1 MIRDSKQLTHP
12 DKAMA
17 VLGSLRFEPEAEEVR
32 IEKAQG
38 RVLAEAVIC
47 PQDSPPFTKAAMD
60 GYAVRS
66 GDDTGTYR
74 IIETV
79 AAGDSGGV
87 AVGPNECVKIMTGA
101 VLPEGA
107 DKVIRV
113 EYTREKD
120 GMMSLTREEPFDNI
134 IPKGSNHK
142 MGETA
147 MKPKLL
153 TVRDIGVLASYGLDK
168 VPVALRPKVT
178 IIPTGTELQLPGKP
192 LQPGQIYNSNS
203 FQLEAQTRETGCSA
217 QRIDIIGD
225 DPDLLEEHIRKAVD
239 ASDVVLLS
247 GGVSMGDYDF
257 VPQVLHTLGA
267 EILFHGLAVK
277 PGKPTLFAVK
287 GNTYI
292 FGMPGNPVSTFVI
305 FDVFVKP
312 FLFNMMGIIYTPPC
326 ARGTLAETIKR
337 KSAERVEFLP
347 VRIES
352 GIVRRLPYHGSSNLD
367 ALAEANALLR
377 IEQNVYEC
385 PEGME
390 TDVRLI

>member
-1 MIRDSKQLTHP
+1 
-12 DKAMA
+12 MA
-17 VLGSLRFEPEAEEVR
+17 VLGSFRFEPETETVR

-38 RVLAEAVIC
+38 RVLAKPVIC

-66 GDDTGTYR
+66 VDDTDSYR

-79 AAGDSGGV
+79 AAGDAGGIT
-87 AVGPNECVKIMTGA
+87 VGQNECVKIMTGA

-113 EYTREKD
+113 EYTREEGGK
-120 GMMSLTREEPFDNI
+120 MILTRDEPFDNI
-134 IPKGSNHK
+134 ILKGSNHK
-142 MGETA
+142 KGETA

-153 TVRDIGVLASYGLDK
+153 TVRDIGVLASYGLEK
-168 VPVALRPKVT
+168 VPVAIRPRVT
-178 IIPTGTELQLPGKP
+178 VIPTGTELQVPGKS
-192 LQPGQIYNSNS
+192 LEPGQIYNSNS
-203 FQLEAQTRETGCSA
+203 FQLEAQIRETGCAA

-225 DPDLLEEHIRKAVD
+225 DPGLLEEQIKRAID
-239 ASDVVLLS
+239 SSDLVLLS

-257 VPQVLHTLGA
+257 VPEVLHTLGA

-312 FLFNMMGIIYTPPC
+312 FLFSMMGIMYTPPC
-326 ARGTLAETIKR
+326 ARGTLAETITRKR
-337 KSAERVEFLP
+337 AERVEFLP

-367 ALAEANALLR
+367 TLAEANALLR
-377 IEQNVYEC
+377 IERNVYEC